1 MIKGAEMTNTR
12 SNDIKLP
19 RRERGAVLII
29 SLIVLLV
36 VTLLGVGALETAV
49 FQERMAA
56 NAQNKNLVFQD
67 TASFLED
74 ILRDDAILGGNATV
88 LHDAVVRGV
97 GEPSD
102 AVSYAGAAAPLSSE
116 YVVTYMGENSPFVRE
131 GEETSLS
138 SGIPKRRFEMR
149 LSAEN
154 ANTQAGTIHIQ
165 GIVPY

>member
-1 MIKGAEMTNTR
+1 MT
-12 SNDIKLP
+12 DIILSDMKLP
-19 RRERGAVLII
+19 RRESGAVLVI

-67 TASFLED
+67 TASLLED
-74 ILRDDAILGGNATV
+74 ILRDDAILGGSASI

-102 AVSYAGAAAPLSSE
+102 ASTYAGATTPVAAE
-116 YVVTYMGENSPFVRE
+116 YIVTYMGENNPFVRE

-138 SGIPKRRFEMR
+138 SGIPRRRFELR

-154 ANTQAGTIHIQ
+154 ANTQAGTTHIQ
-165 GIVPY
+165 GVVPY